1 MDNRGAGK
9 SFSSISEAEFIP
21 FVPSKNVEDLFEDLA
36 NNLGIANPYNAA
48 ADSIDRI
55 QNVLELT
62 PLDGEF
68 PDITNPLSNLG
79 MPALP
84 QLNTT
89 GLPPLPDPLA
99 NTGTQ
104 FGNISP
110 VSGLTISEEMFLD
123 PLEKRYAAS
132 KRQQTQPTKLG

>member
-1 MDNRGAGK
+1 M
-9 SFSSISEAEFIP
+9 
-21 FVPSKNVEDLFEDLA
+21 KNCLIELFE
-36 NNLGIANPYNAA
+36 NNAMKLGIANPYYKAEET
-48 ADSIDRI
+48 IDRI

-68 PDITNPLSNLG
+68 PDLINPLKKSIL
-79 MPALP
+79 PALP

-89 GLPPLPDPLA
+89 GLPPLPDPTLG
-99 NTGTQ
+99 TGTQ

-123 PLEKRYAAS
+123 PLEKRYTAS
-132 KRQQTQPTKLG
+132 KRKQTQPTKLG

>member
-1 MDNRGAGK
+1 M
-9 SFSSISEAEFIP
+9 
-21 FVPSKNVEDLFEDLA
+21 FEDLA
-36 NNLGIANPYNAA
+36 TKLGTENAYDQA
-48 ADSIDRI
+48 ENAIDSISDL
-55 QNVLELT
+55 LENTSLE
-62 PLDGEF
+62 GEF
-68 PDITNPLSNLG
+68 PDITNPFRSSML
-79 MPALP
+79 PALP

-89 GLPPLPDPLA
+89 GLPPLPDPMA

-132 KRQQTQPTKLG
+132 KRKQTQPTKLG

>member
-1 MDNRGAGK
+1 
-9 SFSSISEAEFIP
+9 
-21 FVPSKNVEDLFEDLA
+21 
-36 NNLGIANPYNAA
+36 
-48 ADSIDRI
+48 
-55 QNVLELT
+55 
-62 PLDGEF
+62 
-68 PDITNPLSNLG
+68 

-123 PLEKRYAAS
+123 PLEKRYTAS
-132 KRQQTQPTKLG
+132 KRKQTQPTKLG

>member
-1 MDNRGAGK
+1 MK
-9 SFSSISEAEFIP
+9 
-21 FVPSKNVEDLFEDLA
+21 
-36 NNLGIANPYNAA
+36 LGIANPYDKAEET
-48 ADSIDRI
+48 IDRI

-68 PDITNPLSNLG
+68 PDIINPLTKSVL
-79 MPALP
+79 PALP

-89 GLPPLPDPLA
+89 GLPPLPDPMS

-104 FGNISP
+104 FGNVSP

-132 KRQQTQPTKLG
+132 KRKQNQPTKLG